1 MTSVLLRPSSLGALD
16 RALQEVGDR
25 WSLLVIGAL
34 AERERRF
41 NELQQLVPGIA
52 PNILARRLRDLE
64 AAGLIVA
71 TPYQDRPVRMSYQLS
86 AAGAELAG
94 VLAQLAAWG
103 GTRPRRG
110 TSSQGDDGGAIR
122 HLACGTPLETRWWC
136 PTCDRIA
143 DPADTGDLHE
153 V

>member
-1 MTSVLLRPSSLGALD
+1 MLSPSSSLGALD

-34 AERERRF
+34 AEQPRRF

-64 AAGLIVA
+64 ASALVVA
-71 TPYQDRPVRMSYQLS
+71 SPYQDRPVRMAYRLS
-86 AAGAELAG
+86 ATGAELAG

-103 GTRPRRG
+103 STRAVRG
-110 TSSQGDDGGAIR
+110 PHDEVGSRAVR

-136 PTCDRIA
+136 PTCVRVA
-143 DPADTGDLHE
+143 DPADTGDLHD